1 MAVFS
6 AQNYSLFGMKPECT
20 PEKIIQNLAMFFPK
34 HSTFISKEGPL
45 LIFPFNNV
53 KNPLD
58 ILLKK
63 SFLCKLIVVYIRI
76 GKR

>member
-6 AQNYSLFGMKPECT
+6 AQNRSLLSRNFFKILLYFSLST
-20 PEKIIQNLAMFFPK
+20 PLLSQKRG
-34 HSTFISKEGPL
+34 TL